1 LNYIRIT
8 NLYNDLL
15 VAYCHTVTL
24 SFCVYMTGGG
34 DNEMEEYLEHMGSM
48 MMHELIN
55 IFHGTF
61 ISFAFTLRYT
71 DLLSAHLCL
80 YL

>member
-1 LNYIRIT
+1 
-8 NLYNDLL
+8 
-15 VAYCHTVTL
+15 
-24 SFCVYMTGGG
+24 MTDGG

>member
-1 LNYIRIT
+1 
-8 NLYNDLL
+8 
-15 VAYCHTVTL
+15 
-24 SFCVYMTGGG
+24 
-34 DNEMEEYLEHMGSM
+34 MEEYLKHMGSM
-48 MMHELIN
+48 MMHEVIN

-71 DLLSAHLCL
+71 LYNDLLSAHLCL